1 MKKKYF
7 KKDKKVAKKSKT
19 PKNAKKLVKAK
30 KQARKVI
37 VPTPEEIVTL
47 GFESAA
53 SAPIEPDALA
63 ERADKAHEPIPGDPT
78 EAV

>member
-1 MKKKYF
+1 MKSKYV
-7 KKDKKVAKKSKT
+7 KKDKRIKKSKT

-37 VPTPEEIVTL
+37 VPTPEEVVTL
-47 GFESAA
+47 GFESSAA
-53 SAPIEPDALA
+53 APIKPETLA
-63 ERADKAHEPIPGDPT
+63 DRADEAHEPIPGEPT

>member
-7 KKDKKVAKKSKT
+7 KKDKRIKKSET
-19 PKNAKKLVKAK
+19 PKNSKKFVKAK

-37 VPTPEEIVTL
+37 VPTPEEVVTL
-47 GFESAA
+47 GFVA
-53 SAPIEPDALA
+53 EPEQLA
-63 ERADKAHEPIPGDPT
+63 DRADEAHEPIPGDPT